1 MLSQGIGR
9 IRAARQ
15 PTRQQEGFTMSW
27 GLMISTLGMGVLVAL
42 AATSGWATVQTWALV
57 ISGVF
62 WVWSILTE
70 ERTR

>member
-1 MLSQGIGR
+1 
-9 IRAARQ
+9 
-15 PTRQQEGFTMSW
+15 MSW